1 MARILFVIPSADS
14 KFRDIALGIGYLA
27 AVARE
32 QNHEIQIFD
41 CNVSYGTMRK
51 LEKNLRDFRP
61 DFVGLTSLTSNY
73 HRAVNIINYIRK
85 YHPQIQV
92 IMGGPHVSFAYEEPL
107 LNHGVDY
114 VIRFEGEETLC
125 ELLDV
130 ITEGR
135 DVEKVKGIAYC
146 DKGKIR
152 VTPPRPPLSN
162 LDALPFP
169 ARDLFDVANYP
180 VKERITMLTSRGCV
194 NHCAF
199 CASTQVHKKYRQRS
213 PGNLIE
219 EIEMILHQYGS
230 QLIQFVDDTF
240 AADRKRIEDLCY
252 RIMDRDLT
260 FKWACEMR
268 VNEADPDLL
277 DLMKEAGC
285 LGIFYGLES
294 LTQSV
299 LERVHKNTTVEQ
311 NHAAVQ
317 RTTERGMLT
326 SVSFVIGLP
335 GETAESFRKTIKFT
349 ENYDIFEVV
358 FSALVPFPG
367 SAIAQSPHEY
377 GITILHHEWEKYTA
391 HYIVAH
397 SDTMSVETIQELR
410 KEALR
415 TFYKKNWDKMS
426 VVKIPNP
433 EGEIRGYHWV
443 MNRITGKRFVFSEMG
458 SLIWNTLDGEQ
469 PISHVIQRVQDKT
482 GIRDEAIL
490 WDIINFLMQM
500 DTSNLIRIN
509 HHDLKTRIEREV
521 KTYDLH

>member
-1 MARILFVIPSADS
+1 MARILFVIPYADS
-14 KFRDIALGIGYLA
+14 KFRGIALGIGYLA

-41 CNVSYGTMRK
+41 FNVSYGTMRK
-51 LEKNLRDFRP
+51 LEKKLRNFRP

-73 HRAVNIINYIRK
+73 HRAVSIINYIRT
-85 YHPQIQV
+85 YHPHITV
-92 IMGGPHVSFAYEEPL
+92 IMGGPHVSFVFKEPL
-107 LNHGVDY
+107 LSHGVDY

-125 ELLDV
+125 ELLDA

-135 DVEKVKGIAYC
+135 DVERVRGIAYC
-146 DKGKIR
+146 DKGEIR
-152 VTPPRPPLSN
+152 VTPQRPPISN
-162 LDALPFP
+162 LDVLPFP
-169 ARDLFDVANYP
+169 ARDLFDLANYP
-180 VKERITMLTSRGCV
+180 IKERITMLTSRGCV

-199 CASTQVHKKYRQRS
+199 CASTQMHKQYRQRS
-213 PGNLIE
+213 PENLVE
-219 EIEMILHQYGS
+219 EIEMILHQYESG
-230 QLIQFVDDTF
+230 LIQFVDDTF
-240 AADRKRIEDLCY
+240 AADKKRIEDLCY

-260 FKWACEMR
+260 FNWACEMR

-317 RTTERGMLT
+317 RTNERGMLT

-335 GETAESFRKTIKFT
+335 GETVESFRKAIKFV
-349 ENYDIFEVV
+349 ENHDVLEVV

-367 SAIAQSPHEY
+367 SAIAQYPHKY
-377 GITILHHEWEKYTA
+377 SITILHHEWEKYTA
-391 HYIVAH
+391 DHIVAH
-397 SDTMSVETIQELR
+397 SDTMSVETIKELR

-426 VVKIPNP
+426 VVKIPNH
-433 EGEIRGYHWV
+433 EGEVRGYRWV
-443 MNRITGKRFVFSEMG
+443 MSRITGKRYIFNEMG
-458 SLIWNTLDGEQ
+458 SIIWNTLDREQ
-469 PISHVIQRVQDKT
+469 PISTVIQRVQDKT
-482 GIRDEAIL
+482 GMRDETAL
-490 WDIINFLMQM
+490 WDVINFLMQM

-509 HHDLKTRIEREV
+509 HHDLKTRIQRIGENI
-521 KTYDLH
+521 